1 MQVDFHTVLWDE
13 SVIYTRQISEI
24 SPEHQS
30 RGKSGPA
37 ITQVRLVK
45 RMESGL
51 RYSLPGLNV
60 WSCVKRSERS
70 CVAPPALWSLDSFLV
85 PRCREIVEG
94 LLWVTGIRKCG
105 GCTSGL
111 KDRTPTQSMA
121 NSEISN
127 SGVEKRGSKRLSRG
141 VRLFSLDKI
150 PISLCL
156 LVGQRHGQH
165 GMMSVVRCGIDRPT
179 LSG

>member
-1 MQVDFHTVLWDE
+1 MC
-13 SVIYTRQISEI
+13 
-24 SPEHQS
+24 
-30 RGKSGPA
+30 
-37 ITQVRLVK
+37 
-45 RMESGL
+45 GL
-51 RYSLPGLNV
+51 
-60 WSCVKRSERS
+60 CVERSERS

-85 PRCREIVEG
+85 PRCTEIVEG

-127 SGVEKRGSKRLSRG
+127 SGVEKRGSKRRSRG
-141 VRLFSLDKI
+141 VRLFSLVKI

-156 LVGQRHGQH
+156 QVGQRH

-179 LSG
+179 LPGLNSRVGQSKLPLRVWRNHLDQGRSSLHSAGARMPSVAVSLTSMLVRSKSRSSRSA